1 MRNFRA
7 GHLGF
12 GSAIL
17 AGALLAISASPA
29 CAAQSQNAAT
39 AQAAE
44 LPQATRTVVDETGR
58 RVVVPMEVR
67 RIVSLAPN
75 LTETIYALGAE
86 SRLVGDTDYCDV
98 PPPAKSKPH
107 VGSPVSPSLE
117 AIVGLKPDLVLA
129 AQINRRQSVD
139 ALERLGIPVYETDPH
154 SIEALLA
161 DIEHI
166 AAAIGMSQEGRELTT
181 KLRSRLDA
189 LNAALAGEPRC
200 RALFVVWE
208 DPLTS
213 IGQNTFIADAL
224 KFAGAESVVDTTQDW
239 PHVSLEA
246 VVHMQPEV
254 LIFAR
259 DHGGANPE
267 LADLRG
273 RPGWRDLDAVKS
285 GHVAVISDEVDRPS
299 PGLIDAIE
307 NLATQLHPSAFD
319 ESATGSAHACSR

>member
-1 MRNFRA
+1 MLNFCAR
-7 GHLGF
+7 HPGF
-12 GSAIL
+12 GGAIF

-29 CAAQSQNAAT
+29 HAAQSQNAAT
-39 AQAAE
+39 AHAAE
-44 LPQATRTVVDETGR
+44 SPQAMRTVVDETGR
-58 RVVVPMEVR
+58 RVAVPMEVR

-98 PPPAKSKPH
+98 PAAAKSKPH

-161 DIEHI
+161 EIDHI
-166 AAAIGMSQEGRELTT
+166 AAAIGMPQEGEKLTT
-181 KLRSRLDA
+181 QLRSRLDA
-189 LNAALAGEPRC
+189 LDAALAGEPRC
-200 RALFVVWE
+200 RVLFVVWE

-267 LADLRG
+267 LAELRG
-273 RPGWRDLDAVKS
+273 RPGWRDLDAVKL
-285 GHVAVISDEVDRPS
+285 GRVAVISDEVDRPS
-299 PGLIDAIE
+299 PGLVDAIE

-319 ESATGSAHACSR
+319 KSATGSAHACSR